1 MHNDNINIKDTE
13 GSRRFSF
20 FLSADPLAQERRHG
34 LASVVVLPAAV
45 DVVCVATV
53 LPVPYQPNHHISAS
67 VTSL

>member
-1 MHNDNINIKDTE
+1 MHNDNININRGLQKI
-13 GSRRFSF
+13 
-20 FLSADPLAQERRHG
+20 FLFLTADPLAQERRHG
-34 LASVVVLPAAV
+34 LASVIVLPATV